1 MLRCTPGTARR
12 PLFELKVFCWP
23 AAIQRSAAVSLKP
36 DIRPGCVSGCQSC
49 LGKEVLDGRCTVP
62 PGLQSH
68 SAVPRISRDSDPPRR
83 GIQRGRQ
90 GDLLCRSD
98 WLRLRGIAETECM
111 ILQVRELAAFPRCSV
126 CEHLRAGCRPQ
137 CFSTNSAGSQI
148 QCLGLGAW
156 AEQTAPTPGA
166 QTVSTTQIRTAGN
179 CVGKRR
185 QWSQSSAS
193 A

>member
-1 MLRCTPGTARR
+1 M
-12 PLFELKVFCWP
+12 
-23 AAIQRSAAVSLKP
+23 
-36 DIRPGCVSGCQSC
+36 
-49 LGKEVLDGRCTVP
+49 LDGRCTVP

-68 SAVPRISRDSDPPRR
+68 SAVRQRTRSRISRDSDPPRR